1 MTKVETLADEAEVI
15 VGGYAFFDRNDGV
28 TIINLHNTDK
38 AAFFY
43 NDEMIE
49 NTMDDIEAFKVK
61 KIYQNNKK
69 YMERYYAEV
78 F

>member
-15 VGGYAFFDRNDGV
+15 VGGYAFLDRNDGV

-49 NTMDDIEAFKVK
+49 TTMDDIEAFKVK